1 MCERVSYFDS
11 EVSITQLGTQKLLN
25 CGAWSYKRV
34 EVHKLSNHIF
44 FVILYCKKKKIR
56 THIYIRKTG
65 IDLRTKATIF

>member
-44 FVILYCKKKKIR
+44 FCNFVLQKKR
-56 THIYIRKTG
+56 YEHTYIYGKLGLI
-65 IDLRTKATIF
+65 